1 MPTRPTSTP
10 YRFATNPGTRT
21 TPSAGRKASGW
32 EIGDPADPLQWNDLW
47 GVLSDWVDYLADISP
62 ASDVLVA
69 ETFRVVDPAGPT
81 TRGALTWD
89 TIGGNAGL
97 AVGSTEGDK
106 PGIFFDGVTGFVI
119 VRQDAGVDLLEIREK
134 GLVNPRGMADPTT
147 GIRFG
152 YDSSDTLQIVHHLG
166 PNGGGWMGI
175 MDIGGAVPSW
185 WLNSAGFLF
194 LYTLAPGDAKQRW
207 NLSIPYEST
216 QASGFPK
223 ILTLAATFV
232 NAAADLSVKL
242 IRITR
247 STGAETTIGSA
258 ITSASPSHTYAA
270 GGYQTDPTIYDYCF
284 EAVTTGLAGGAA
296 STDGV
301 QNIRAT
307 INHYALNPSV

>member
-1 MPTRPTSTP
+1 MPTRPAAP
-10 YRFATNPGTRT
+10 PEWATNGGTRT
-21 TPSAGRKASGW
+21 VPTLARQGTGWVSG
-32 EIGDPADPLQWNDLW
+32 EPIDPLQCNDLW
-47 GVLSDWVDYLADISP
+47 GEAFDWIGYLADIIP
-62 ASDVLVA
+62 ASNVIEA
-69 ETFRVVDPAGPT
+69 EVFRVVDPAGPT

-89 TIGGNAGL
+89 TIGGNAGV

-106 PGIFFDGVTGFVI
+106 PGIFFDSVTGFVI

-134 GLVNPRGMADPTT
+134 GLINPRGMADPTS

-166 PNGGGWMGI
+166 PNGGGWMSI
-175 MDIGGAVPSW
+175 MDVGGAVPSD
-185 WLNSAGFLF
+185 WLISAGFVF
-194 LYTLAPGDAKQRW
+194 LYTSAAGDAKQRW
-207 NLSIPYEST
+207 NLSIPYESG
-216 QASGFPK
+216 QVSGFPK
-223 ILTLAATFV
+223 IITLAGTFV

-258 ITSASPSHTYAA
+258 ITSAAASHTYAA
-270 GGYQTDPTIYDYCF
+270 GGYQTDPTLYDYCF
-284 EAVTTGLAGGAA
+284 EAVTTGLAGGVT